1 MNILLKYIFALIF
14 LFFTGS
20 MAIGQKMSRPEYIE
34 KYKGLAVKQMQVSGI
49 PASIILAQACLE
61 SGDGNS
67 RLATEGR
74 NHFGIKCHNWE
85 GPKIYHDD
93 DASGECF
100 RKYGDAE
107 ESFKDHSDFLRFR
120 DRYRFLFELNINDYK
135 GWAHGLKKAGYA
147 TNPNYPQMLIK
158 IIEEYNLSQY
168 DNLALNL
175 PPSPIEI
182 EAPKEANPI
191 VSSELYKFTLDRE
204 LLEKNGVAYIVG
216 SKNDTYSSLARDYKL
231 FTRELLRFNDLKN
244 EQPIEEGTI
253 IYVEKKK
260 KKAEPLLEK
269 HITDAGDT
277 MYELSQRYAIQLK
290 YLYKM
295 NNMKSGSEP
304 EAGQIIILR

>member
-1 MNILLKYIFALIF
+1 MNILLKYTIALTI

-20 MAIGQKMSRPEYIE
+20 MAIGQRMSRPEYIE
-34 KYKGLAVKQMQVSGI
+34 KYKELAVKQMQASGI
-49 PASIILAQACLE
+49 PASITLAQACLE

-67 RLATEGR
+67 RLATEGK
-74 NHFGIKCHNWE
+74 NHFGIKCHTWE

-93 DASGECF
+93 DANGECF
-100 RKYGDAE
+100 RKYGNAE

-120 DRYRFLFELNINDYK
+120 DRYRFLFELKTNDYK

-158 IIEEYNLSQY
+158 IIEDYNLSQY
-168 DNLALNL
+168 DNLALNI

-191 VSSELYKFTLDRE
+191 ISSELYKFTLDRE

-260 KKAEPLLEK
+260 KRAEPLLEK

-304 EAGQIIILR
+304 ETGQIIKLR

>member
-1 MNILLKYIFALIF
+1 MNILLKYTFALTI
-14 LFFTGS
+14 LIFTGS
-20 MAIGQKMSRPEYIE
+20 MANGQKMSRPEYIE
-34 KYKGLAVKQMQVSGI
+34 KYKALAIKQMQASGI

-67 RLATEGR
+67 RLATEGK
-74 NHFGIKCHNWE
+74 NHFGIKCHTWE

-120 DRYRFLFELNINDYK
+120 DRYRFLFELNVNDYK

-168 DNLALNL
+168 DNLALNI

-191 VSSELYKFTLDRE
+191 ISSELYKFTLDRE

-216 SKNDTYSSLARDYKL
+216 SKNDTYSTLARDYKL
-231 FTRELLRFNDLKN
+231 FTRELLRFNDLKK

-304 EAGQIIILR
+304 EAGQIIKLR

>member
-1 MNILLKYIFALIF
+1 MNILLKYTIALTI

-20 MAIGQKMSRPEYIE
+20 MAVGQKMSRPEYIE
-34 KYKGLAVKQMQVSGI
+34 KYKELAVKQMQASGI

-67 RLATEGR
+67 RLATEGK
-74 NHFGIKCHNWE
+74 NHFGIKCHTWE

-93 DASGECF
+93 DANGECF
-100 RKYGDAE
+100 RKYGNAE

-120 DRYRFLFELNINDYK
+120 DRYRFLFELKTNDYK

-158 IIEEYNLSQY
+158 IIEEHNLSQY
-168 DNLALNL
+168 DNLALNI
-175 PPSPIEI
+175 PPTPMEI

-191 VSSELYKFTLDRE
+191 ISSELYKFTLDRE

-216 SKNDTYSSLARDYKL
+216 SKNDTYSTLARDYKL
-231 FTRELLRFNDLKN
+231 FTRELLRFNDLKK

-304 EAGQIIILR
+304 EAGQIIKLR

>member
-1 MNILLKYIFALIF
+1 MNILLKCTSTLLCLLLVCHIA
-14 LFFTGS
+14 S
-20 MAIGQKMSRPEYIE
+20 GQKTSRPEYIE
-34 KYKGLAVKQMQVSGI
+34 NYKGLAIKQMQSSGI
-49 PASIILAQACLE
+49 PASIIIAQACLE

-67 RLATEGR
+67 ILATEGK

-85 GPKIYHDD
+85 GAKIYHDD
-93 DASGECF
+93 DATGECF
-100 RKYGDAE
+100 RKYNNPE

-120 DRYRFLFELNINDYK
+120 DRYRFLFELDIKDYK
-135 GWAHGLKKAGYA
+135 GWAYGLKKAGYA

-168 DNLALNL
+168 DNLAVNI

-182 EAPKEANPI
+182 EAPKEATPI

-204 LLEKNGVAYIVG
+204 LLEKNGVAYIIG

-231 FTRELLRFNDLKN
+231 FTGELLRFNDLKK
-244 EQPIEEGTI
+244 ETPIEEGTI

-260 KKAEPLLEK
+260 KRAEPLLEK
-269 HITDAGDT
+269 HIADTGET

-290 YLYKM
+290 YLYKL
-295 NNMKSGSEP
+295 NNMNPDSEP
-304 EAGQIIILR
+304 ESGQIIKLR

>member
-1 MNILLKYIFALIF
+1 MNILLKYTIALTILF
-14 LFFTGS
+14 LTFS
-20 MAIGQKMSRPEYIE
+20 MAIGQRMSRPEYIE
-34 KYKGLAVKQMQVSGI
+34 KYKELAVKQMQASGI

-67 RLATEGR
+67 RLATEGK
-74 NHFGIKCHNWE
+74 NHFGIKCHTWE

-93 DASGECF
+93 DANGECF
-100 RKYGDAE
+100 RKYGNAE

-120 DRYRFLFELNINDYK
+120 DRYRFLFELKTDDYK

-168 DNLALNL
+168 DNLAINI
-175 PPSPIEI
+175 PPTPLEI

-191 VSSELYKFTLDRE
+191 ISSELYKFTLDRE

-216 SKNDTYSSLARDYKL
+216 SKNDTYSTLARDYKL
-231 FTRELLRFNDLKN
+231 FTRELLRFNDLKK

-269 HITDAGDT
+269 HISDAGDT

-304 EAGQIIILR
+304 EAGQIIKLR

>member
-1 MNILLKYIFALIF
+1 MNILLKYTIALTI

-20 MAIGQKMSRPEYIE
+20 MAVGQKMSRPEYIE
-34 KYKGLAVKQMQVSGI
+34 KYKELAVKQMQASGI

-67 RLATEGR
+67 RLATEGK
-74 NHFGIKCHNWE
+74 NHFGIKCHTWE

-93 DASGECF
+93 DANGECF
-100 RKYGDAE
+100 RKYGNAE

-120 DRYRFLFELNINDYK
+120 DRYRFLFELKTNDYK
-135 GWAHGLKKAGYA
+135 GWAQGLKKAGYA

-168 DNLALNL
+168 DNLALNI
-175 PPSPIEI
+175 PPTPMEI

-191 VSSELYKFTLDRE
+191 ISSELYKFTLDRE

-216 SKNDTYSSLARDYKL
+216 SKNDTYSTLARDYKL
-231 FTRELLRFNDLKN
+231 FTRELLRFNDLKK

-304 EAGQIIILR
+304 EAGQIIKLR

>member
-1 MNILLKYIFALIF
+1 MNILLKYTIALTI

-20 MAIGQKMSRPEYIE
+20 MAVGQKMSRPEYIE
-34 KYKGLAVKQMQVSGI
+34 KYKELAVKQMQASGI

-67 RLATEGR
+67 RLATEGK
-74 NHFGIKCHNWE
+74 NHFGIKCHTWE

-93 DASGECF
+93 DANGECF
-100 RKYGDAE
+100 RKYGNAE

-120 DRYRFLFELNINDYK
+120 DRYRFLFELKTNDYK
-135 GWAHGLKKAGYA
+135 GWAQGLKKAGYA

-168 DNLALNL
+168 DNLALNI
-175 PPSPIEI
+175 PPTPMEI

-191 VSSELYKFTLDRE
+191 ISSELYKFTLDRE

-216 SKNDTYSSLARDYKL
+216 SKNDTYSTLARDYKL
-231 FTRELLRFNDLKN
+231 FTRELLRFNDLKK